1 MDQDK
6 IRKQNFLRTE
16 IIEKNYDPDVFSDWM
31 EKQREDGN
39 LDSFGAQSYSYKAAI
54 LINGV

>member
-1 MDQDK
+1 MDQEK

-31 EKQREDGN
+31 EKQRADGKY
-39 LDSFGAQSYSYKAAI
+39 YS
-54 LINGV
+54 V